1 MKKENENYRYE
12 TEDGRTV
19 IGDVVREEIPKEI
32 TKLKEDGKKL
42 LDNFYTQENLD
53 QYLKTLKTISKK
65 DIPTKTKDVDTNKI
79 SPSIIDESLERVFVP
94 KKKSKDPKKVI
105 AALRGEI
112 TKKQKEI
119 DMLKKVRDYEDEDL
133 KQRVDEIR
141 FLINRNLW
149 QRIINKKYR

>member
-19 IGDVVREEIPKEI
+19 IGDVVSSEEINPSSLVGKEENLITVPKEWV
-32 TKLKEDGKKL
+32 
-42 LDNFYTQENLD
+42 
-53 QYLKTLKTISKK
+53 
-65 DIPTKTKDVDTNKI
+65 TKTQGVDLNKI
-79 SPSIIDESLERVFVP
+79 SPSIIDESLESFFVP

-119 DMLKKVRDYEDEDL
+119 DMLKKVRDYEDEDFT
-133 KQRVDEIR
+133 QRGEEIR